1 MRGCH
6 PGLRWQVGRPFS
18 LFKECWDVIAMER
31 LTACENAGQAAE
43 TVAVLVQVMS
53 RSELVAKPCRLHFT

>member
-1 MRGCH
+1 M
-6 PGLRWQVGRPFS
+6 GRPFS

-43 TVAVLVQVMS
+43 TVAVLVQVRAEVNRI
-53 RSELVAKPCRLHFT
+53 RS